1 MAQESSGNPPS
12 GELATSEVA
21 TREPLLGELLPGQ
34 QILSWRQEQLA
45 KGGQASD
52 LDWLLDLGGDLRW
65 RELQLLHLNPG
76 RQVGLSSS
84 LVALAALWDRHL
96 RSAEPL
102 QYLVGLCPWR
112 DLQLEVAPGVLI
124 PRQETEL
131 LVELALELMGGPGP
145 GLWADLGTGSGCLA
159 LALARA
165 WPGSRGFA
173 VEHSPEAIAIATS
186 NLQAPREGPKAP
198 VELLLGS
205 WWEPLQPFW
214 GQLELVVSNPPY
226 IPTAVWAAL
235 DPVVRD
241 HEPSGALDG
250 GLDGLDAIRSIGQ
263 GAAQALAPGGW
274 LLLEHHHDQSLAVQ
288 GLLMDAGLEQ
298 ARSYPD
304 LEGIQR
310 FAAARRPPVA
320 GLEGLQP

>member
-1 MAQESSGNPPS
+1 MAQECSGNPPF
-12 GELATSEVA
+12 GEFA
-21 TREPLLGELLPGQ
+21 TRQPLLAELLPGQ

-45 KGGQASD
+45 KGGQSSD
-52 LDWLLDLGGDLRW
+52 LDWLLDLGGALRW
-65 RELQLLHLNPG
+65 RELQLLLLNPG
-76 RQVGLSSS
+76 RQVALSTS
-84 LVALAALWDRHL
+84 LDALAALWDRHL

-112 DLQLEVAPGVLI
+112 DLQLDVAPGVLI

-131 LVELALELMGGPGP
+131 LVELALGLMGGRRP

-173 VEHSPEAIAIATS
+173 VEQSPDAIAIATG
-186 NLQAPREGPKAP
+186 NFQAPREGPMAS

-205 WWEPLQPFW
+205 WWEPLQSFW
-214 GQLELVVSNPPY
+214 GRLELVVSNPPY
-226 IPTAVWAAL
+226 IPTSVWAAL

-241 HEPSGALDG
+241 HEPAGALDG
-250 GLDGLDAIRSIGQ
+250 GLDGLEAIRIIGK
-263 GAAQALAPGGW
+263 GAARALAPGGW

-298 ARSYPD
+298 VGCYPD
-304 LEGIQR
+304 VEGIQR
-310 FAAARRPPVA
+310 FAAARRPPAA

>member
-1 MAQESSGNPPS
+1 MAQECSGNRPF
-12 GELATSEVA
+12 GEFA
-21 TREPLLGELLPGQ
+21 TRQPLLAELLPGQ

-45 KGGQASD
+45 KGGQSSD
-52 LDWLLDLGGDLRW
+52 LDWLLDLGGGLRW
-65 RELQLLHLNPG
+65 QELQLLHLNPG
-76 RQVGLSSS
+76 RQVALSRS
-84 LVALAALWDRHL
+84 LDALAALWRRHL
-96 RSAEPL
+96 QSAEPL

-112 DLQLEVAPGVLI
+112 DLQLDVAPGVLI

-131 LVELALELMGGPGP
+131 VVELALGLMGGSGP

-173 VEHSPEAIAIATS
+173 VEQSPDAIAIATG
-186 NLQAPREGPKAP
+186 NLQAPREGPMAS

-205 WWEPLQPFW
+205 WWEPLQSFW
-214 GQLELVVSNPPY
+214 GRLELVVSNPPY

-241 HEPSGALDG
+241 HEPAGALDG
-250 GLDGLDAIRSIGQ
+250 GRDGLDAIRCIGQ
-263 GAAQALAPGGW
+263 GAAKALAPGGW

-298 ARSYPD
+298 VRSYPD

-310 FAAARRPPVA
+310 FAAARRPPAA

>member
-1 MAQESSGNPPS
+1 MAQECSGNS
-12 GELATSEVA
+12 SLA
-21 TREPLLGELLPGQ
+21 ELLPGQ

-45 KGGQASD
+45 KGGQSSD
-52 LDWLLDLGGDLRW
+52 LDWLLDLGGALRW
-65 RELQLLHLNPG
+65 RELQLLLLNPG
-76 RQVGLSSS
+76 RQVALSTS
-84 LVALAALWDRHL
+84 LDALAALWDRHL

-112 DLQLEVAPGVLI
+112 DLQLDVAPGVLI

-131 LVELALELMGGPGP
+131 LVELALGLMGGRRP

-173 VEHSPEAIAIATS
+173 VEQSPDAIAIATG
-186 NLQAPREGPKAP
+186 NFQAPREGPMAS

-205 WWEPLQPFW
+205 WWEPLQSFW
-214 GQLELVVSNPPY
+214 GRLELVVSNPPY

-241 HEPSGALDG
+241 HEPAGALDG
-250 GLDGLDAIRSIGQ
+250 GRDGLDAIRCIGQ
-263 GAAQALAPGGW
+263 GAAKALAPGGW

-298 ARSYPD
+298 VRSYPD

-310 FAAARRPPVA
+310 FAAARRPPAA
-320 GLEGLQP
+320 GLDGLQP

>member
-12 GELATSEVA
+12 GEPATSEVA
-21 TREPLLGELLPGQ
+21 TWEPLLGELLPGQ

-52 LDWLLDLGGDLRW
+52 LDWLLDLGGGLRW
-65 RELQLLHLNPG
+65 RELQLLLLNPG
-76 RQVGLSSS
+76 RQVALSRS
-84 LVALAALWDRHL
+84 LDALAALWDRHL

-173 VEHSPEAIAIATS
+173 VEHSPEAIAIATG
-186 NLQAPREGPKAP
+186 NLQTPREGPKAP

-235 DPVVRD
+235 EPVVRD
-241 HEPSGALDG
+241 HEPAGALDG

-288 GLLMDAGLEQ
+288 GLLMDAGLEEV
-298 ARSYPD
+298 RSYPD

-310 FAAARRPPVA
+310 FAAARRPPPL

>member
-1 MAQESSGNPPS
+1 MAQECSGNPPF
-12 GELATSEVA
+12 GEFA
-21 TREPLLGELLPGQ
+21 TREPLLGELHPGQ
-34 QILSWRQEQLA
+34 QILGWRQEQLA
-45 KGGQASD
+45 KGGQSSE
-52 LDWLLDLGGDLRW
+52 LDWLLDLGGGLCW

-76 RQVGLSSS
+76 RQVALSRS
-84 LVALAALWDRHL
+84 LDGLAALWDRHL

-112 DLQLEVAPGVLI
+112 DLQLDVAPGVLI

-131 LVELALELMGGPGP
+131 LVELALGLMGGCGP

-173 VEHSPEAIAIATS
+173 VEHSPEAIAIATG
-186 NLQAPREGPKAP
+186 NLQAPREGPMAS

-205 WWEPLQPFW
+205 WWEPLQSFW

-226 IPTAVWAAL
+226 IPTAIWAAL

-241 HEPSGALDG
+241 HEPAGALDG
-250 GLDGLDAIRSIGQ
+250 GRDGLDAIRSIGK
-263 GAAQALAPGGW
+263 GAAKALAPGGW

-288 GLLMDAGLEQ
+288 ELLLDAGLEQ
-298 ARSYPD
+298 VRSYPD

-310 FAAARRPPVA
+310 FAAARRPPAA